1 MESMSDIVVL
11 SATFLYSKSHI
22 FKVCVVFCFLFFSKG
37 GIVFGF
43 DLFFKRQTSR
53 LEILVNT

>member
-22 FKVCVVFCFLFFSKG
+22 FKVCVVFCF
-37 GIVFGF
+37 
-43 DLFFKRQTSR
+43 FFKGDCFWF
-53 LEILVNT
+53 